1 MESEEKQRL
10 REKMKGEIRRML
22 PREREFFSR
31 RIAAALSGEKAWHS
45 AARVF
50 GFFPL
55 KGEPDWLSA
64 LLGGQ
69 ALYLPKIMG
78 ETMRYYRVPDLEG
91 LSKNALGVLEPGRG
105 GEEGVPAEGDVLL
118 VPGLAFSRDGGRL
131 GRGKGYYDRY
141 LRENFAEAWGVCFP
155 FQIVSQLPMEQ
166 HDMRV
171 YRIFSGE
178 GKQGFLD

>member
-22 PREREFFSR
+22 PQEREFFSR
-31 RIAAALSGEKAWHS
+31 RIAAALSAEKAWCS

-64 LLGGQ
+64 LLEGQ
-69 ALYLPKIMG
+69 ALYLPKIFG
-78 ETMRYYRVPDLEG
+78 ETMRYYRVRELEG
-91 LSKNALGVLEPGRG
+91 LSKNALGVREPGEG
-105 GEEGVPAEGDVLL
+105 GEEGEPAEGDVLL
-118 VPGLAFSRDGGRL
+118 VPGLAFSLDGGRL
-131 GRGKGYYDRY
+131 GRGRGYYDRY
-141 LRENFAEAWGVCFP
+141 LRENFVEAWGVCFP
-155 FQIVSQLPMEQ
+155 FQVVAQLPMEQ

-171 YRIFSGE
+171 CRLFSGE
-178 GKQGFLD
+178 EKRDF